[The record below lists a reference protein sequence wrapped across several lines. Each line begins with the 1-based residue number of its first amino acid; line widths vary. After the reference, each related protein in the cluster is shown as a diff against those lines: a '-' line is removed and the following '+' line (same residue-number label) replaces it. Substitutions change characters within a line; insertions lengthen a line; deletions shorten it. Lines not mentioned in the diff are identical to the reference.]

1 MTQGQPNADYRQRL
15 INALAVVISR
25 DGYGGA
31 KIQDV
36 VREAKVSLRTF
47 YAEFPNKEACFLALY
62 EQITEALLL
71 LLDRSVSF
79 EGDDWRSEM
88 EKGFRAHFAAL
99 EAAPRLTYAV
109 LVELA
114 TLSEHARMERQA
126 AMERLITV
134 VRDQVDRGR
143 ERYPDVPSRS
153 VSPMMIRAV
162 MGGVVE
168 MIVDL
173 VVRDEIHRLPELV
186 DVSTDLLWSVVTN
199 VSEPSSPSAST
210 PGNHPKSGVMAPSA
224 PAEAGV
230 RR

>member
-36 VREAKVSLRTF
+36 VREARVSLRTF

-62 EQITEALLL
+62 EQVTEALLVL
-71 LLDRSVSF
+71 IDRSVTF

-114 TLSEHARMERQA
+114 TLSAHARMERQA

-134 VRDQVDRGR
+134 VRDQVERGR

-186 DVSTDLLWSVVTN
+186 EVSTDLLWSVVTN
-199 VSEPSSPSAST
+199 VADPASSPSA
-210 PGNHPKSGVMAPSA
+210 PGNPPKSGVLAPSA

>member
-1 MTQGQPNADYRQRL
+1 MTQGQPTADYRQRL

-47 YAEFPNKEACFLALY
+47 YAEFPNKEECFLALY
-62 EQITEALLL
+62 AQVTEALLQL
-71 LLDRSVSF
+71 LRASVTF
-79 EGDDWRSEM
+79 ESDSWRDEM
-88 EKGFRAHFAAL
+88 EKGFRAHFAAM

-114 TLSEHARMERQA
+114 TLSEHARQTRQV
-126 AMERLITV
+126 AMEDLIGV
-134 VRDQVDRGR
+134 VCAQVERGR
-143 ERYPDVPSRS
+143 AVYVDVPSRA
-153 VSPMMIRAV
+153 VSPMMVRAL

-173 VVRDEIHRLPELV
+173 VIRDEIHRLPELV
-186 DVSTDLLWSVVTN
+186 EVATDLMWSIVTN
-199 VSEPSSPSAST
+199 VSDPADLGSGSPVNT
-210 PGNHPKSGVMAPSA
+210 PKSGVSA
-224 PAEAGV
+224 PLVRAEAGV